1 MRTDDQ
7 VHNVVLVLRYFVCR
21 DSRATKASRRS
32 FGALPILRTIALP
45 FSLWSFSLCIF
56 EFCIGPRYA
65 FWRWR
70 RHVHCILCLLLS
82 SWFLVRTSGAS
93 LVHVFPSQF
102 PAQEFWIKPVSYL
115 CFEAECVNIIKRGL
129 KIQERQGRQHACRI
143 SAEVSVLGGYMDGSL
158 HKEAIPFLDACSQGS
173 HRRHRKSRVFFHLLY
188 RHHTEAR
195 HSTLS

>member
-1 MRTDDQ
+1 MARRQFFAQFGYPFLSKVSSCAFLNFASVRDMRFGDGVDTSIAFFVFFCGVDSGAYFWRFSGSCFSIL
-7 VHNVVLVLRYFVCR
+7 LVL
-21 DSRATKASRRS
+21 
-32 FGALPILRTIALP
+32 PI
-45 FSLWSFSLCIF
+45 
-56 EFCIGPRYA
+56 
-65 FWRWR
+65 
-70 RHVHCILCLLLS
+70 
-82 SWFLVRTSGAS
+82 
-93 LVHVFPSQF
+93 

-188 RHHTEAR
+188 RHNTEAR